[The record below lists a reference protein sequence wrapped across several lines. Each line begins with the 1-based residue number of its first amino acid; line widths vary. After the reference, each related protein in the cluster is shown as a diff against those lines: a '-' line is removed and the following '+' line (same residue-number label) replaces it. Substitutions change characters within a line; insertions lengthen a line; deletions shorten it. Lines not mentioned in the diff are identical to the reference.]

1 MDSINSLILIKYH
14 IQMTPSKEN
23 QILIYIYSHWK
34 KIGVNIKKCIVFE
47 DTKSGVKSA
56 FTANAKVIGMT
67 AGRNADNIWKFEK
80 VVNVINDF
88 SEIDVD
94 KLNDLYLFSY
104 ISFYFNHIL

>member
-1 MDSINSLILIKYH
+1 
-14 IQMTPSKEN
+14 
-23 QILIYIYSHWK
+23 
-34 KIGVNIKKCIVFE
+34 
-47 DTKSGVKSA
+47 
-56 FTANAKVIGMT
+56 MT

-104 ISFYFNHIL
+104 I

>member
-1 MDSINSLILIKYH
+1 MA
-14 IQMTPSKEN
+14 PSKEN

-47 DTKSGVKSA
+47 DTKSGVKST
-56 FTANAKVIGMT
+56 FSSSAKVIGIT
-67 AGRNADNIWKFEK
+67 AGRNTDNIWKFEK

-94 KLNDLYLFSY
+94 KLNDLFILYNNSDIYHWYLY
-104 ISFYFNHIL
+104 IFIFLYFILF